1 MNAHAGMNQAFIAT
15 LITLT
20 SSKILGL
27 NQAQGPEPG
36 KVITNCI
43 FFGMKRLSVEMIQTV
58 ILFHIALDRSLGPLT
73 RSTPL

>member
-27 NQAQGPEPG
+27 NQARGPEPG
-36 KVITNCI
+36 KLNYKLYIFRNEATFGRKDPNCD
-43 FFGMKRLSVEMIQTV
+43 FVSYR
-58 ILFHIALDRSLGPLT
+58 AR
-73 RSTPL
+73 